1 MTIRKTFHAPPRRC
15 IRESTLK
22 KKKKSTKC
30 SDSGKSFIQ
39 SSVPSSPS
47 GDNTEEKPQ
56 FLWGMWGK
64 LQVKLTP
71 GRAPEEPAIGETDPR
86 VQCV

>member
-1 MTIRKTFHAPPRRC
+1 MHQRIHTK
-15 IRESTLK
+15 K
-22 KKKKSTKC
+22 KKKKSAKC
-30 SDSGKSFIQ
+30 SDSGKSFTQ
-39 SSVPSSPS
+39 NSVPSSPS
-47 GDNTEEKPQ
+47 GDDTEKKPQ

-71 GRAPEEPAIGETDPR
+71 GRAAEEPAIGETDPR